1 MVKSIFYVIIS
12 TLIITV
18 GVIFENNFIKKNFDE
33 LYSITNILYEK
44 TEEKTANAEDVK
56 VLQKCWE
63 NKKKSLHA
71 FIPHNEIKEFDMWIG
86 ETITL
91 VMYEKWEDALS
102 RLDVVR
108 ELAKEIPKTFQIS
121 FANIF

>member
-1 MVKSIFYVIIS
+1 MVKSIIYVIVS
-12 TLIITV
+12 SLIISV
-18 GVIFENNFIKKNFDE
+18 GVIFENSFIKKNFDE
-33 LYSITNILYEK
+33 LYTITNTLYQK
-44 TEEKTANAEDVK
+44 TEENTANAEDVK
-56 VLQKCWE
+56 VLQRCWE
-63 NKKKSLHA
+63 NKKKILHA

-91 VMYEKWEDALS
+91 VQYEKWEDALS

-108 ELAKEIPKTFQIS
+108 ELAKEIPKTFKIS